1 MEGFG
6 SASKKVVKITDLINQ
21 TGKKKL
27 KKNKISKELTDQMR
41 EKFKKTSAFK
51 KLERSSKSIR
61 VGEMC
66 KD

>member
-1 MEGFG
+1 MLDFRNISE
-6 SASKKVVKITDLINQ
+6 I
-21 TGKKKL
+21 KL
-27 KKNKISKELTDQMR
+27 TELTDQMR